1 MFVLNRE
8 RNEEEW
14 RNGERARG
22 KKNETKTNGTGNE
35 REII

>member
-22 KKNETKTNGTGNE
+22 KKNETKKQTKTKTN
-35 REII
+35 